1 MSEGFTD
8 FVRLRSGPLL
18 RTAYLLCAG
27 DRQAAEDLLQD
38 VLERMYPRW
47 RRISGSPEAYARVAL
62 ANAAVNRWRRH
73 SRRVVEAPLPD
84 HTVGP
89 TVAGPHESIGHHDDL
104 LAALA
109 QLPPR
114 QRAAVVL
121 RYFDDLSE
129 ADTAAALG
137 CRVGTV
143 KSQTA
148 RGLARL
154 RAVLDSGVPDAAP
167 RTNPMGAHR

>member
-1 MSEGFTD
+1 MSDEPEGFTE

-27 DRQAAEDLLQD
+27 DRAAAEDLLQD
-38 VLERMYPRW
+38 VLERLYPKW
-47 RRISGSPEAYARVAL
+47 RRIRGSPEAYARAAL
-62 ANAAVNRWRRH
+62 ANAATNRWRRRG
-73 SRRVVEAPLPD
+73 RRPVETELTPAAD
-84 HTVGP
+84 RDGP
-89 TVAGPHESIGHHDDL
+89 VPQDRVDDRDAL
-104 LAALA
+104 VTALA
-109 QLPPR
+109 GLAPG

-121 RYFDDLSE
+121 RYFDDLTE
-129 ADTAAALG
+129 AETAAALN

-154 RAVLDSGVPDAAP
+154 RQLLAEPTTSPE
-167 RTNPMGAHR
+167 GAR